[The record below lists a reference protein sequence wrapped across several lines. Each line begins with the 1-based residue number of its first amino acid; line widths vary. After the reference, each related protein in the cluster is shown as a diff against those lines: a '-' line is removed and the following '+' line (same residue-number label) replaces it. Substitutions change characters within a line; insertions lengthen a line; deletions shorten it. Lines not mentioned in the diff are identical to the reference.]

1 MLMRFGVISAGK
13 EINMNYLLLLSIGL
27 AAGVLSGLLGI
38 GGGIIVV
45 PALVLLCGFSQHLA
59 QGTTLAMMVPPIG
72 LLAAWAYY
80 SKGYVDLKVAGLMC
94 IGFFIGGLFG
104 AKFATAI
111 PEAML
116 SRIFGVVFLVISL
129 KMIIGK

>member
-1 MLMRFGVISAGK
+1 MNKMATVLCLLFGLVAG
-13 EINMNYLLLLSIGL
+13 I
-27 AAGVLSGLLGI
+27 LSGLLGI
-38 GGGIIVV
+38 GGGIFII
-45 PALVLLCGFSQHLA
+45 PALVFLLGLSQQTA

-80 SKGYVDLKVAGLMC
+80 KAGFVDLKIAGLMC
-94 IGFFIGGLFG
+94 IGFFVGGFFG

-111 PEAML
+111 PETAL
-116 SRIFGVVFLVISL
+116 SRIFGVAMLIVSV

>member
-1 MLMRFGVISAGK
+1 MN
-13 EINMNYLLLLSIGL
+13 NMYLLLLGL
-27 AAGVLSGLLGI
+27 TAGVLSGLLGI
-38 GGGIIVV
+38 GGGIIIV
-45 PALVLLCGFSQHLA
+45 PALIFLFGFSQHSA

-94 IGFFIGGLFG
+94 IGFFVGGFLG
-104 AKFATAI
+104 AKFAGAI
-111 PEAML
+111 PAGTL
-116 SRIFGVVFLVISL
+116 SRIFGIAMLIVSI

>member
-1 MLMRFGVISAGK
+1 
-13 EINMNYLLLLSIGL
+13 MNILLLLLFGL
-27 AAGVLSGLLGI
+27 VAGILSGLLGI
-38 GGGIIVV
+38 GGGIFII
-45 PALVLLCGFSQHLA
+45 PALVLLLGFSQHTA

-80 SKGYVDLKVAGLMC
+80 KSGYVDLKVAGLMC
-94 IGFFIGGLFG
+94 IGFFIGGFFG
-104 AKFATAI
+104 AKFATAL

-116 SRIFGVVFLVISL
+116 SRIFGVAMLIVSI